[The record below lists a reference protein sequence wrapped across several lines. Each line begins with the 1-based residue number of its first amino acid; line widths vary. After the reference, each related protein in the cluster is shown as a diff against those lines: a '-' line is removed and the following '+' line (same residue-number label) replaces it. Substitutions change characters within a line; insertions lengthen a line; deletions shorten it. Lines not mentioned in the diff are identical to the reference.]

1 MRNKKSLIVTA
12 ILGTTLGWLITNL
25 FILEISIYQYII
37 IEVMISLFH
46 ELYNQKKLQILN
58 KS

>member
-46 ELYNQKKLQILN
+46 ELYNRQKLQILN